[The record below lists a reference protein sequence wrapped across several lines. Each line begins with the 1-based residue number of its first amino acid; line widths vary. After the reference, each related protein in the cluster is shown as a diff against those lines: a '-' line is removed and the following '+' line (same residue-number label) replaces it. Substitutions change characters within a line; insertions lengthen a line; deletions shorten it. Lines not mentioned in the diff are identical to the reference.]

1 MNVTDTRALIRMLGP
16 IAKEALEAAAGRCVA
31 AGHREVAPE
40 HLLLEILAIQRSD
53 AATILRSLEVDAGS
67 VLDAAESSL
76 ARIRASEASRPVWST
91 RLLQTLGDAA
101 LVGSAELGETGV
113 RTGTILIAML
123 RRPDNLSEA
132 VVRTL
137 RGIDDREI
145 AERFRELAAGSAE
158 SGVGTVATARNEFDD
173 SGDRRLGP
181 YTRDLREAARRGEID
196 PVFGR
201 ERELE
206 QLAVV
211 LCRRRKNN
219 PMLVGEPGVGKTAI
233 VEALALAIE
242 KGEVPEELRDVDL
255 RLLDLGSLRAGASM
269 KGELERRLKGVIDA
283 VEGAE
288 RPIVLFVDEAHTLL
302 GAKGG
307 QGGDETADL
316 LKPAL
321 ARGRMRM
328 IGATTWREF
337 KRDIEKDP
345 ALERRFETV
354 SVEEP
359 DEAHTL
365 SILRGLREVYE
376 LRHGIPILDRSLAAA
391 VSLSTRHLAG
401 RCQPDKAI
409 DLLDGAAAFARLRR
423 SAAPLE
429 LQQLE
434 GRHLSMVREC
444 EALRREEAR
453 GHDSHTDRI
462 AELEH
467 ELERIGED
475 LEAQR
480 ADWLRRKS
488 IVERIDALRDDPE
501 AGEALAKLRAEVEQT
516 TGGRPACEAVDD
528 VAVADMVARRTGIP
542 VGRLLED
549 RASLA
554 ETLEDQLRDAVVGQD
569 HAVATAARSVRNAL
583 AGLAAPDAPAAVL
596 LCVGP
601 SGVGKTQLARSLAEL
616 AFGGERSLITV
627 NMGEYQE
634 RHTVSRLIG
643 SPPGYVGYGE
653 GGQLTEAVRRRP
665 HSLVLLDEVEK
676 AHRDVLG
683 VFYEVFDRG
692 RLADGEGR
700 MVDLRNTIVMLTS
713 NLASEVIVAA
723 CEGGRRPS
731 SEELEELLRPHL
743 ERHFLPALLGRM
755 TVIPFLPLGPEAI
768 GGIVEARLAR
778 LDERM
783 LANHGASLQV
793 APEVAR
799 WLASSGRGSAGVRG
813 IDAAIRRHLMPPIA
827 DGILASVGGDAAV
840 ERVSVTLV
848 DERPEVSIRHRGA
861 VAETVE
867 EARCTG

>member
-16 IAKEALEAAAGRCVA
+16 IAAEALEAAAGRCVA

-40 HLLLEILAIQRSD
+40 HLLVQALAIDRSD
-53 AATILRSLEVDAGS
+53 AATILDATQVDRSAVRDALEVA
-67 VLDAAESSL
+67 LT
-76 ARIRASEASRPVWST
+76 RIRPAENARPVWSV
-91 RLLQTLGDAA
+91 RLLQTLEEAA
-101 LVGSAELGETGV
+101 LLGSVELGEPGI
-113 RTGTILIAML
+113 RTGTILLAML
-123 RRPDNLSEA
+123 RRPDQLPEA
-132 VVRTL
+132 VARAL
-137 RGIDDREI
+137 RGVEDRKI
-145 AERFRELAAGSAE
+145 AARFVELVAGSVE
-158 SGVGTVATARNEFDD
+158 SSGRTVVTSGTEVGK
-173 SGDRRLGP
+173 SGDRRLDP

-206 QLAVV
+206 QLAVA

-242 KGEVPEELRDVDL
+242 QGEVPEELRDVDL
-255 RLLDLGSLRAGASM
+255 LLLDLASLRAGASM

-283 VEGAE
+283 VEGAD
-288 RPIVLFVDEAHTLL
+288 RPIILFVDEAHTLL

-321 ARGRMRM
+321 ARGRMRV
-328 IGATTWREF
+328 IGATTWREY

-345 ALERRFETV
+345 ALERRFEIV
-354 SVEEP
+354 AVEEP
-359 DEAHTL
+359 DEAQTL
-365 SILRGLREVYE
+365 SILRGLREAYE
-376 LRHGIPILDRSLAAA
+376 LRHGIPILDRSLTAA
-391 VSLSTRHLAG
+391 VSLSTRHLTG

-429 LQQLE
+429 LQRLE
-434 GRHLSMVREC
+434 GRHRDILREC

-462 AELEH
+462 TELDR
-467 ELERIGED
+467 ELDRIGEQ
-475 LEAQR
+475 LETQR

-488 IVERIDALRDDPE
+488 IMERIDAIRDDPD
-501 AGEALAKLRAEVEQT
+501 AGEALAELRAEAERID
-516 TGGRPACEAVDD
+516 GGRSACEAVDD

-554 ETLEDQLRDAVVGQD
+554 ETLEEQLRGTVLGQD

-583 AGLAAPDAPAAVL
+583 AGLAPLDAPAAVL

-653 GGQLTEAVRRRP
+653 GGQLTEAVRKRP

-700 MVDLRNTIVMLTS
+700 VVDLRNTIVMLTS
-713 NLASEVIVAA
+713 NLASDVIVAA

-731 SEELEELLRPHL
+731 PDQLEELLRPHL

-755 TVIPFLPLGPEAI
+755 TVIPFLPLRDEAI
-768 GGIVEARLAR
+768 VGIVDSRIRRLA
-778 LDERM
+778 DRM
-783 LANHGASLQV
+783 LAAHGAALEV
-793 APEVAR
+793 APEAKT
-799 WLASSGRGSAGVRG
+799 WLAALGTGSAGVRG

-827 DGILASVGGDAAV
+827 DAVLASVGGDV
-840 ERVSVTLV
+840 VIDRVLVTIA
-848 DERPEVSIRHRGA
+848 DERPVVSIRHRGGIEGL
-861 VAETVE
+861 VQEGS
-867 EARCTG
+867 CTS